1 MEKNRSPKGKKIKKY
16 LFIAVLLIYS
26 IFSFSVSTKGTW
38 PTVFSFCGLAEE
50 PQTVYPFCVRIF
62 SVGSAD
68 CILLQNGSHAML
80 IDSATADQGV
90 RLAQT
95 IQRLGVESLDYVVAT
110 HPHSDH
116 IGGFPDLFNRIS
128 VKQVLISPLCSLQ
141 NYQSYRAMNAMFG
154 TFKLVVHEAKV
165 GETFSF
171 GDRAKIEVLLAGVR
185 SDNENESSLV
195 IRVVYGDV
203 SMLFMGDGE
212 VETEQSLLS
221 SDCTLQSTFIK
232 LGHHGSKTST
242 SPEFLRAVDPQFVAV
257 SCGEVTPLAEE
268 TLLTLDQMGLR
279 AYRTDLDGDL
289 LFATDGTSCEMKFSG
304 MS

>member
-1 MEKNRSPKGKKIKKY
+1 MAYSVFSLYVSAAGK
-16 LFIAVLLIYS
+16 
-26 IFSFSVSTKGTW
+26 W

-50 PQTVYPFCVRIF
+50 PQTEYPFCVRVF

-95 IQRLGVESLDYVVAT
+95 IRRLGIESLDYVVAT

-116 IGGFPDLFNRIS
+116 IGGFPDLLDQVS
-128 VKQVLISPLCSLQ
+128 AKQILISPLCSLQ
-141 NYQSYRAMNAMFG
+141 NYQSYREMNAMFNA
-154 TFKLVVHEAKV
+154 FKIPVHEAKA
-165 GETFSF
+165 GERFSF
-171 GDRAKIEVLLAGVR
+171 GDRAQIEILLAGVL
-185 SDNENESSLV
+185 SDNENEASLI
-195 IRVVYGDV
+195 IRVVYGKV

-212 VETEQSLLS
+212 AEVEQALLS
-221 SDCTLQSTFIK
+221 GGYPLQSTFIK

-242 SPEFLRAVDPQFVAV
+242 SPEFLRAVAPQFAAV

-289 LFATDGTSCEMKFSG
+289 LFATDGISCEMKFSG
-304 MS
+304 IS